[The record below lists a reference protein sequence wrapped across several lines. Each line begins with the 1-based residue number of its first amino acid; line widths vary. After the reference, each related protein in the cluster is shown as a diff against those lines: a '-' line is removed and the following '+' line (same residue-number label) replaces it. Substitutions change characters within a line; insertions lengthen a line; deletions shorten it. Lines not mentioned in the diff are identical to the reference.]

1 MNKLAKKLAAL
12 AFMYSPIWENYEES
26 FVRVEIK
33 GRTVSV
39 DVRTENNFSAYAAD
53 VPLAELQWREVKKLT
68 KYLEERGGWAFL
80 SL

>member
-1 MNKLAKKLAAL
+1 MNKLAKKLANL
-12 AFMYSPIWENYEES
+12 AFMYSPIWANYQEAYI
-26 FVRVEIK
+26 RVQIN
-33 GRTVSV
+33 GRTISV

-68 KYLEERGGWAFL
+68 KYLEERGGWSFL